1 MNQVDVSVKSTKL
14 EFRRVDV
21 YLPALN
27 QCLVV
32 KRPLRIESLS
42 QVLILVNSFTVLV
55 KLRLLLAHF
64 FLIF

>member
-1 MNQVDVSVKSTKL
+1 MNQVYVSVKLTKL
-14 EFRRVDV
+14 EFKSV

-32 KRPLRIESLS
+32 KRPLRVKSLS
-42 QVLILVNSFTVLV
+42 QVLILVNSLTVLV